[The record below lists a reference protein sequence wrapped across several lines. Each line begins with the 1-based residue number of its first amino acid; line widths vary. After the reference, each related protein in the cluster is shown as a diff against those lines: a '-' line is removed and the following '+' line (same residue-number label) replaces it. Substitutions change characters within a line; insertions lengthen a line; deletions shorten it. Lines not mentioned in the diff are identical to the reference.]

1 MIRKV
6 IKLLEFSKSPIFPS
20 QIRVTIVSKLVENIG
35 DIIKFIFN
43 NLVFLLFKGFK
54 VFNYNE
60 TNVLLRGYGDEKYS
74 I

>member
-6 IKLLEFSKSPIFPS
+6 IKLFEISKSPSFPS